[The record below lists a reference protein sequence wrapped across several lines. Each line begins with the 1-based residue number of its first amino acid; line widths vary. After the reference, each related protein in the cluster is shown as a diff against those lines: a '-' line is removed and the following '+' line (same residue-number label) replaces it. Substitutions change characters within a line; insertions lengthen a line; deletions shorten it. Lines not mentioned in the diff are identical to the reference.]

1 MSRPS
6 DSSESTVT
14 ELGPIPEPRNP
25 DTDCDEV
32 FAEKAELFRFSTETN
47 TWIERGQGVLKIL
60 KGKESGVYR
69 IVMRQMGTYVVRAHH
84 RIPTFGEL
92 APLHGCTR
100 QFKWLTFDW
109 AEGEEERELFAVRFT
124 HDETAAAFK
133 AAFQQGQ
140 TANKAL
146 EQGA

>member
-6 DSSESTVT
+6 DSSEGAPTD
-14 ELGPIPEPRNP
+14 LGPIPEPQNP
-25 DTDCDEV
+25 DTDSDEV
-32 FAEKAELFRFSTETN
+32 FAEKAELFRFCTETN
-47 TWIERGQGVLKIL
+47 QWIERGQGVLKIL

-69 IVMRQMGTYVVRAHH
+69 IVMRQAGTYVVRAHH

-92 APLHGCTR
+92 TPLHGCTR
-100 QFKWLTFDW
+100 QFRWLTFDW
-109 AEGEEERELFAVRFT
+109 AEGEEERELFAVRFAR
-124 HDETAAAFK
+124 DETAAAFK

-146 EQGA
+146 AERA